1 MSANLTQSTFT
12 ESIPQSE
19 SMRVQIDHRPS
30 TTSTFHLDVNLELP
44 STGVTVIYGASGSG
58 KTTLLRCIAGLE
70 RAARAEICVANQ
82 LWQSRGYFLETHK
95 RSLGFVFQE
104 ASLFPF
110 MSVRKN
116 LLLAIGDLSTT
127 EKLRFFDEVVSLMG
141 IDNQLERK
149 PNQLSGGERQRVAIA
164 RALLLKPSILLFDEP
179 LASLDSARKNEIL
192 PYLDKLQS
200 ATNTPILYVT
210 HSDDEVLRLANYLV
224 VLEHGLCKGAGIINE
239 VASDINLPFSGFFD
253 RSSIIE
259 ARMVE
264 REELWGLV
272 QVEFEGGTLWL
283 PDSLQEIGSLIRLR
297 IKASDV
303 SIALTD
309 HQDSSIL
316 NRLEATI
323 EEIQREEE
331 SSVSIVKLRVGEA
344 TLLAKVSNWSLERL
358 SLKAGLSVWAQLKA
372 VAIAR

>member
-1 MSANLTQSTFT
+1 MNDSSNAAAIEASTFKLNK
-12 ESIPQSE
+12 
-19 SMRVQIDHRPS
+19 MRVQIDHKPS
-30 TTSTFHLDVNLELP
+30 KSSSFHLNVNLELP
-44 STGVTVIYGASGSG
+44 SSGVTVIYGASGSG
-58 KTTLLRCIAGLE
+58 KTTLLRCVAGLE
-70 RAARAEICVANQ
+70 RAASAEICVANQ
-82 LWQSRGYFLETHK
+82 LWQSENFFLETHK

-116 LLLAIGDLSTT
+116 LLIAIGDLAIA
-127 EKLRFFDEVVSLMG
+127 ERLKYFDEVVSLMG
-141 IDNQLERK
+141 IDKHLDRK

-164 RALLLKPSILLFDEP
+164 RALLLKPSVLLFDEP

-192 PYLDKLQS
+192 PFLDKLQT

-224 VLEHGLCKGAGIINE
+224 VLEHGLCKGSGTIND

-259 ARMVE
+259 ARIVKHE
-264 REELWGLV
+264 NSWGLM
-272 QVEFEGGTLWL
+272 QVEFEGGSLWL
-283 PDSLQEIGSLIRLR
+283 TDSMQEIGSSIRLR

-316 NRLEATI
+316 NRLAATI
-323 EEIQREEE
+323 DEIKTDEG

-344 TLLAKVSNWSLERL
+344 ILLAKVSNWSLERL
-358 SLKAGLSVWAQLKA
+358 SLKVGLLVWAQLKA